1 MFTRM
6 TLAAKLRLLTT
17 GAVLLTTLLVLTIA
31 VTRTITDSYQRLSRK
46 GDTLA
51 QMVAQNSE
59 FAVYTQDVE
68 ALRKITQGLRADAE
82 VAYVRFIA
90 ADGRTLLQ
98 EVLLPDVTFPSA
110 PAGPGRP
117 APEGERRSADGTG
130 PRIIDVAAKVGG
142 SAGGGDLL
150 SGDVMGQASPSR
162 TAGLVQ
168 LGLSEEAT
176 RQELK
181 GLLNEAVLVALAVI
195 LLGFLLSNVLI
206 RRISRRSGALV
217 GATQAVARG
226 QLDVEDQGL
235 RSVTRSAS
243 SRARS
248 SGMVQRLRAYRA
260 EVEDYQRGLER
271 KVEERTRRA
280 RGDHQEARQLA
291 RAGGGGQPREVAVPR
306 QHEPRDPH
314 ADERRHRHDRA
325 AARDRRSTAE
335 QREYARD
342 RRSARPRR
350 C

>member
-117 APEGERRSADGTG
+117 G
-130 PRIIDVAAKVGG
+130 
-142 SAGGGDLL
+142 
-150 SGDVMGQASPSR
+150 
-162 TAGLVQ
+162 
-168 LGLSEEAT
+168 
-176 RQELK
+176 
-181 GLLNEAVLVALAVI
+181 
-195 LLGFLLSNVLI
+195 
-206 RRISRRSGALV
+206 
-217 GATQAVARG
+217 ARG
-226 QLDVEDQGL
+226 RAALRRWDGAADHRRGRQGG
-235 RSVTRSAS
+235 RRRPAAAISFPATSWA
-243 SRARS
+243 
-248 SGMVQRLRAYRA
+248 
-260 EVEDYQRGLER
+260 
-271 KVEERTRRA
+271 RRA
-280 RGDHQEARQLA
+280 HPGPLDSCSS
-291 RAGGGGQPREVAVPR
+291 
-306 QHEPRDPH
+306 D
-314 ADERRHRHDRA
+314 
-325 AARDRRSTAE
+325 
-335 QREYARD
+335 
-342 RRSARPRR
+342 
-350 C
+350 